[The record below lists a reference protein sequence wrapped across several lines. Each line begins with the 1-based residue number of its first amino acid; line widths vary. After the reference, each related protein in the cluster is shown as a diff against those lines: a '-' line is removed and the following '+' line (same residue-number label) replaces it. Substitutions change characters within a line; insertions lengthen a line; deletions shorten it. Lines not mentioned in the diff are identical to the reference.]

1 MARCIS
7 DRARLFGAVF
17 SLVGAM
23 LGGCAE
29 DGDAGEPRD
38 DAGDAA
44 NAQMPCAVQKVLQA
58 KCLECHADP
67 PRFAAS
73 MPLTTQAHFQA
84 AGTSDANK
92 KVFEL
97 AKARI
102 NAATGAMPPPTS
114 PQLSSEELATL
125 NAWLDQ
131 GAPASD
137 ARCEAPH
144 EDAGVLADSGTDSG
158 TDTQDL
164 DCYKLLAR
172 GDDLQPPYRVG
183 VAVDKYMN
191 VKFAAPWQGTA
202 YGVLMRPVIDNEQVI
217 HHWLLFQD
225 ATPGAPS
232 GAVKSNGTH
241 PGGQLVAGWAPGG
254 EPVDLRA
261 SGVDVGLELPGDTT
275 YTVEF
280 HYNSTDAAA
289 TDASGVEIC
298 VSKTKPANIAALSWL
313 GHDNLAAAGDSGGPR
328 STWTGTCTPKS
339 QQPIHILSVWPHMH
353 LQGRHMKATIQR
365 ANGSTETL
373 HDEAFDFNYQVM
385 YKKSVTLMP
394 GETITTECSYTQPMS
409 FGQGT
414 SAEMCYLFT
423 MAYPKGALMDDGWW
437 GAFAHGDN
445 ACLGQ

>member
-1 MARCIS
+1 VARCIS
-7 DRARLFGAVF
+7 NRARMFGAVL
-17 SLVGAM
+17 SLVGAV
-23 LGGCAE
+23 LGACAE
-29 DGDAGEPRD
+29 EGAGGSSELRGDAGD
-38 DAGDAA
+38 SAA
-44 NAQMPCAVQKVLQA
+44 SAKLPCAVQQALQA
-58 KCLECHADP
+58 KCQSCHADP
-67 PRFAAS
+67 PLYGAY

-84 AGTSDANK
+84 AGTGDASK

-97 AKARI
+97 AKTRI
-102 NAATGAMPPPTS
+102 NAATGAMPPVTS
-114 PQLSSEELATL
+114 PQLSSEELAAL

-131 GAPASD
+131 GAPASGTQ
-137 ARCEAPH
+137 CGEPPV
-144 EDAGVLADSGTDSG
+144 DAGITTDSG
-158 TDTQDL
+158 ADTSNL

-191 VKFAAPWQGTA
+191 VRFAAPWQGTA

-225 ATPGAPS
+225 AAPGAPT
-232 GAVKSNGTH
+232 GAVKSNGAH
-241 PGGQLVAGWAPGG
+241 PGGQLVSGWAPGG
-254 EPVDLRA
+254 APVDLRA

-298 VSKTKPANIAALSWL
+298 VSKTRPANIAALSWL
-313 GHDNLAAAGDSGGPR
+313 GHDNLATAGDNGGPR
-328 STWTGTCTPKS
+328 NTWTGTCAHKS
-339 QQPIHILSVWPHMH
+339 QQPVHILSVWPHMH
-353 LQGRHMKATIQR
+353 LQGRHMKATIKR
-365 ANGSTETL
+365 ANGALETL

-385 YKKSVTLMP
+385 YPKRVTLMP
-394 GETITTECSYTQPMS
+394 GETITTECSYAQPMS

-423 MAYPKGALMDDGWW
+423 MAYPRGALVDDGWW
-437 GAFAHGDN
+437 GSVAHGN
-445 ACLGQ
+445 SACLGQ